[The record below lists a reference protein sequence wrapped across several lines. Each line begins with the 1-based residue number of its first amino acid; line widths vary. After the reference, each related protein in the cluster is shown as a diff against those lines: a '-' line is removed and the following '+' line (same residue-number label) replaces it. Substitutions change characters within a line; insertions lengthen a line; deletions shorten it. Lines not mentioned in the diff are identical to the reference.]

1 MKQNQIEEFFVW
13 DETNLIKP
21 HNNCDDKIKNDDC
34 NSIIKNINKD
44 ITDPKLRKKAYDKA
58 YRKANIDKTKANDKA
73 YYAANPDKL
82 KARAKAWCEAN
93 PDKRKAT
100 DKAYRDA
107 NRDKIKAYYAA
118 NKDKLKAYYAANP
131 DKAKARA
138 KAWREANPDK
148 KKVKAYNKAYRAA
161 NKDKLKAYRVA
172 NKDKLK
178 AYRVANRDKINA
190 RHSNYIKTNIQYK
203 LSVRLRNRLYQALQ
217 GNYKNGSAVRDL
229 GCSIDELKM
238 HLESKFQYGMNWDNW
253 SFEGWHIDHIK
264 PLASFDLTDRKQL
277 LLACHYTNL
286 QPLWAIDN
294 LSKGDRTKSN

>member
-44 ITDPKLRKKAYDKA
+44 ITDSKLRKKAYD
-58 YRKANIDKTKANDKA
+58 
-73 YYAANPDKL
+73 
-82 KARAKAWCEAN
+82 
-93 PDKRKAT
+93 
-100 DKAYRDA
+100 
-107 NRDKIKAYYAA
+107 
-118 NKDKLKAYYAANP
+118 
-131 DKAKARA
+131 

-148 KKVKAYNKAYRAA
+148 KKVKAYNKAYRDANRDKIKAYRAA
-161 NKDKLKAYRVA
+161 NKDKIKAYRA
-172 NKDKLK
+172 
-178 AYRVANRDKINA
+178 ANRDKIKAYNNT
-190 RHSNYIKTNIQYK
+190 RTKTNIQFK
-203 LSVRLRNRLYQALQ
+203 LSKALRNRLRHALQ
-217 GNYKNGSAVRDL
+217 GNFKNGSAVRDL

-253 SFEGWHIDHIK
+253 SFEGWHIDHIV

-294 LSKGDRTKSN
+294 LSKGDRTESN